1 MKKIMILGAGI
12 YQVPLIKK
20 AKELGLYTIVCSI
33 EGNYP
38 GFAYADKIYYVNTTD
53 REQILEIAK
62 IEQIDGICT
71 TGTDVAVITLGYVCD
86 QLGLSGVSFESAQIA
101 TNKAKMKAC
110 FWENQVSTAAF
121 YKVQTLEEAFEAFD
135 KLRKPIV
142 MKIVDKS
149 GSRGICR
156 VDEREQVAEIFE
168 DELKRTD
175 LPYIVIEEFIDG
187 HEVGVDAL
195 VQNGEIKLLLGHDKL
210 MYQSGQTTIPVG
222 HILPLNMS
230 ESVVEKLE
238 NAARQ
243 AIVAMKLNNCAVN
256 MDVFVTAD
264 EEIYMIEVGGR
275 AGATGIPEVMSIYT
289 GYNYYEQIIKI
300 ALGEE
305 IKINDLKKTPC
316 ASILFHV
323 PNAGVLKRVEFP
335 QMEDVEYG
343 IDYEL
348 GTKVSEMQDGTDRIG
363 QAIVWSEG
371 MEKLQGKINRILG
384 ETIIEVTDN
393 GI

>member
-33 EGNYP
+33 KGNYP
-38 GFAYADKIYYVNTTD
+38 GFAYADKVYYVNTTD
-53 REQILEIAK
+53 KEKILEIARDEK
-62 IEQIDGICT
+62 IDGICT
-71 TGTDVAVITLGYVCD
+71 TGTDVAVITVGYVCD
-86 QLGLSGVSFESAQIA
+86 QMGLSGISFESAQIA

-110 FWENQVSTAAF
+110 FWENEVPTATF
-121 YKVQTLEEAFEAFD
+121 YKVHSLEEAFEAFD
-135 KLRKPIV
+135 KLRKPVV

-195 VQNGEIKLLLGHDKL
+195 VQDGEIKMLLGHDKL
-210 MYQSGQTTIPVG
+210 MYQSGKTTIPVG
-222 HILPLNMS
+222 HILPLEMS
-230 ESVVEKLE
+230 TSVVEKLE
-238 NAARQ
+238 QAARG
-243 AIVAMKLNNCAVN
+243 AIAAMKLNNCAVN
-256 MDVFVTAD
+256 MDVFVTSS

-275 AGATGIPEVMSIYT
+275 AGATGIPEVMGIYS

-300 ALGEE
+300 ALGETISINE
-305 IKINDLKKTPC
+305 LSKIPC

-323 PNAGVLKRVEFP
+323 PNAGVLEKVEFP
-335 QMEDVEYG
+335 SVENVEYG

-348 GTKVSEMQDGTDRIG
+348 GTIVHEMQDGTDRIG
-363 QAIVWSEG
+363 QAIVWSDG
-371 MEKLQGKINRILG
+371 MEKLQENIKRILQ
-384 ETIIEVTDN
+384 ETIIEVNKN

>member
-1 MKKIMILGAGI
+1 MKKIMILGVGI

-20 AKELGLYTIVCSI
+20 AKELGLYVIVCSI
-33 EGNYP
+33 KGNYP

-53 REQILEIAK
+53 KEQVLQIAK
-62 IEQIDGICT
+62 EEKIDGICT
-71 TGTDVAVITLGYVCD
+71 TGTDVAVITIGYVCD
-86 QLGLSGVSFESAQIA
+86 QLGLNGISFESAQIA
-101 TNKAKMKAC
+101 TNKANMKKC

-121 YKVQTLEEAFEAFD
+121 YKVTTLEEAFEAFD
-135 KLRKPIV
+135 KLKKPVV

-156 VDEREQVAEIFE
+156 VDLREQVEEIFK
-168 DELKRTD
+168 DELTRTD
-175 LPYIVIEEFIDG
+175 LPYIVIEEFING

-210 MYQSGQTTIPVG
+210 MYQSGNTTIPVG
-222 HILPLNMS
+222 HILPLTMS
-230 ESVVEKLE
+230 DTVVEKLE
-238 NAARQ
+238 YMAKK
-243 AIVAMKLNNCAVN
+243 AISAMKLNNCAVN
-256 MDVFVTAD
+256 MDVFVTAE

-275 AGATGIPEVMSIYT
+275 AGATGIPEVMGIYS
-289 GYNYYEQIIKI
+289 GYNYYEQILKI

-305 IKINDLKKTPC
+305 IEIGELEKMPC

-323 PNAGVLKRVEFP
+323 PNAGILEKVEFP
-335 QMEDVEYG
+335 AIDNAEYG

-348 GTKVSEMQDGTDRIG
+348 GTKVKDMQDGTDRIG
-363 QAIVWSEG
+363 QAIVWSED
-371 MEKLQGKINRILG
+371 MEQLHIDIKQILE
-384 ETIIEVTDN
+384 ETIIEVNEN